1 MVKDNSNNKKFIT
14 GTWANRLRNFLIEK
28 DLIYFMIAVYA
39 GTVLQRFLESL
50 THSII
55 LPLINL
61 ITPTWLSESEENIQN
76 NLEELGFVDIRNFL
90 IQTFNLLL
98 AIFISYA
105 LIRFVLRLN
114 NGH

>member
-1 MVKDNSNNKKFIT
+1 MAKDNSKKKFVT
-14 GTWANRLRNFLIEK
+14 GTWVNRFRNFLIEK

-50 THSII
+50 TNSII

-61 ITPTWLSESEENIQN
+61 ITPSWLSEGENNIQN
-76 NLEELGFVDIRNFL
+76 YLEELGFVDIRNFL
-90 IQTFNLLL
+90 LQTFNLLL

-105 LIRFVLRLN
+105 LIKFVLKLN
-114 NGH
+114 NGN

>member
-1 MVKDNSNNKKFIT
+1 MTKDKSKKKFIT
-14 GTWANRLRNFLIEK
+14 GTWINRFRNFLIEK

-50 THSII
+50 TNSII

-61 ITPTWLSESEENIQN
+61 ITPSWLSKVENNIQN
-76 NLEELGFVDIRNFL
+76 NLEDLGFIDIRNFL
-90 IQTFNLLL
+90 IQSFNLLL

-105 LIRFVLRLN
+105 LIRFVLKLN
-114 NGH
+114 NGN

>member
-1 MVKDNSNNKKFIT
+1 MAKDKSKKKFIT
-14 GTWANRLRNFLIEK
+14 GTWINRFRNFLIEK

-50 THSII
+50 TNSII
-55 LPLINL
+55 LPLINI
-61 ITPTWLSESEENIQN
+61 ITPSWLSKVESNIQN
-76 NLEELGFVDIRNFL
+76 NLEDLGFIDIRNFL

-105 LIRFVLRLN
+105 LIRFVLKLN
-114 NGH
+114 NGN

>member
-1 MVKDNSNNKKFIT
+1 MAKNNLKKKFIT
-14 GTWANRLRNFLIEK
+14 GTWINRFRNFLIEK

-50 THSII
+50 TNSII
-55 LPLINL
+55 LPIIGI
-61 ITPTWLSESEENIQN
+61 ITPSWVSENEN
-76 NLEELGFVDIRNFL
+76 NLQDYLEDLGFVDIRNFL

-114 NGH
+114 NGN